1 MSRKS
6 WCALLAVAFL
16 AVAGSDG
23 ALAAEAAAEP
33 KAAEATAAEV
43 KYFPLVPKVEWSELN
58 WLQKTTAS
66 IAIVP
71 GCVLSALA
79 NTCLWCA
86 HGLSK

>member
-6 WCALLAVAFL
+6 WRALLAVAFL
-16 AVAGSDG
+16 AVAGIDG
-23 ALAAEAAAEP
+23 ALADEAAAEP

-43 KYFPLVPKVEWSELN
+43 QYFPLVPKVEWSELN

-79 NTCLWCA
+79 NTYLWCA